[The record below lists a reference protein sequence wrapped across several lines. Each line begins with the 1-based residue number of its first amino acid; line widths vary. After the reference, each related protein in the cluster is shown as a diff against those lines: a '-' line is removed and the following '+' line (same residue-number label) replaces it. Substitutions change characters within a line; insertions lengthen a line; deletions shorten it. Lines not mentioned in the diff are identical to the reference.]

1 MKSSRSAPFGTIC
14 SVAHSHSALSSE
26 GPGVGQVPAASPC
39 RGWLVQKIRQQISLL
54 PAVMI
59 RVRGL
64 ALLLML
70 LPERRASDTSL
81 LQQRLAPRFAERC
94 SLRPASLLAL
104 RGGLGSVPGVRVQQ
118 AQKPVPTKDPPIFGT
133 TELLDAVT
141 GGQHSR
147 TVARFNYAMENE
159 GRAPTVEELQVTD
172 RIKAGL
178 MRSLVCCLSAC
189 CW

>member
-1 MKSSRSAPFGTIC
+1 MAVF
-14 SVAHSHSALSSE
+14 
-26 GPGVGQVPAASPC
+26 PC
-39 RGWLVQKIRQQISLL
+39 RDR
-54 PAVMI
+54 VMI

-104 RGGLGSVPGVRVQQ
+104 RGGSVRFGGLGSVPVRVQQ
-118 AQKPVPTKDPPIFGT
+118 VQKPVPTKDPPIFGI
-133 TELLDAVT
+133 TELQDAVT

-147 TVARFNYAMENE
+147 IVARFNYAMENE

-178 MRSLVCCLSAC
+178 VRPLLCCLSAC

>member
-1 MKSSRSAPFGTIC
+1 MAVF
-14 SVAHSHSALSSE
+14 
-26 GPGVGQVPAASPC
+26 PC
-39 RGWLVQKIRQQISLL
+39 RDR
-54 PAVMI
+54 VMI

>member
-1 MKSSRSAPFGTIC
+1 M
-14 SVAHSHSALSSE
+14 
-26 GPGVGQVPAASPC
+26 
-39 RGWLVQKIRQQISLL
+39 QKIREQIESACVINKSPNKLSSSRAL
-54 PAVMI
+54 MI

-70 LPERRASDTSL
+70 LPERRASDTSP
-81 LQQRLAPRFAERC
+81 LQKRLAPRFAERC
-94 SLRPASLLAL
+94 SLQPASLLAL
-104 RGGLGSVPGVRVQQ
+104 RGGLGSVPGLGVRVQQ
-118 AQKPVPTKDPPIFGT
+118 VRKPVPTKDPPIFGT

-172 RIKAGL
+172 RIKACL
-178 MRSLVCCLSAC
+178 TRSLVCCLSAC